1 MFWSRLMFVLVSSFC
16 LFFVPDLIFFFRIGL
31 IHVLFHKH
39 VSNGVIRPLVYIIKC
54 SNLLVF
60 SAVVRVPECL
70 IRPS

>member
-1 MFWSRLMFVLVSSFC
+1 MFVLVSSFC
-16 LFFVPDLIFFFRIGL
+16 LFLDPALIFFRIGL